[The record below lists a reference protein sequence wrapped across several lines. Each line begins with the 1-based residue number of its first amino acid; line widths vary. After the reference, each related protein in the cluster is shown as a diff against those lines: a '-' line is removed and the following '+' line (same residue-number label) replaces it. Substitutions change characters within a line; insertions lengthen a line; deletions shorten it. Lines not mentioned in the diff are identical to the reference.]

1 MKPLIFSEG
10 DSSQFEQS
18 LKEEME
24 APIKHFEKEL
34 AAVRTGRASTKLIE
48 NIKADAYGNMTP
60 LRELAT
66 LASPDSRLLTIQPWD
81 KSLIETIE
89 KGIQASEL
97 GINPVNDGTIIRL
110 QFPMMSTA
118 RREELIKVLGK
129 KTEECRIGIRNIR
142 KDFHNEL
149 RDAQKKKL
157 ISEDFSKRLSDLL
170 QKITDT
176 FIGKT
181 DELSK
186 KKEAELR
193 QF

>member
-10 DSSQFEQS
+10 DPSQFEQS
-18 LKEEME
+18 LKEDME

-48 NIKADAYGNMTP
+48 NIKAEAYGNMTP

-66 LASPDSRLLTIQPWD
+66 LAAPDSRLLTIQPWD

-129 KTEECRIGIRNIR
+129 KTEECRIGIRNVR

-149 RDAQKKKL
+149 RDAEKKKL
-157 ISEDFSKRLSDLL
+157 ISEDCSKRLSDLL